1 VGSSRERDES
11 IERLLRQSLKGPQ
24 PQQAGATDVC
34 LDAEVVAA
42 MIDGGLS
49 GPALAAAQSHLA
61 DCARCQSLIGAMAR
75 MDSGAPAEM
84 RQRAH
89 GWLTWAVP
97 LAAAAAGVAVWVAV
111 PHRNDVPVPQT
122 MEVRQRAAEQSAPAA
137 APATPGASADRPESS
152 SKETF
157 TDAKLKKEE
166 ELASGLRRDSVR
178 SKADDLTKQSADAA
192 LSAPAET
199 APAARSANA
208 MGAARLNATLADGV
222 GLDILSPD
230 PMVRWRIAGST
241 VQRSTDGGVRWELQP
256 TGTTAEL
263 TAGAA
268 PSPSTIWIVGRGG
281 VVLLSTDG
289 RTWRRVPFP
298 EITDLSVVRARD
310 ARSVSVTTADG
321 RSFSTTDAGA
331 TWVPRPLQDF

>member
-1 VGSSRERDES
+1 MGNLRERDES
-11 IERLLRQSLKGPQ
+11 IERLLRQSLKDSQ
-24 PQQAGATDVC
+24 RAGATDEC

-49 GPALAAAQSHLA
+49 GPALAAAQSHFA
-61 DCARCQSLIGAMAR
+61 DCARCQSLISAMAR
-75 MDSGAPAEM
+75 IDSGAPVETR
-84 RQRAH
+84 RQVH

-97 LAAAAAGVAVWVAV
+97 LAAAAAGVAVWIAV
-111 PHRNDVPVPQT
+111 PHRNEVPAPQT
-122 MEVRQRAAEQSAPAA
+122 IEVRQRAAEPSAPVA
-137 APATPGASADRPESS
+137 APAIPA
-152 SKETF
+152 ETF
-157 TDAKLKKEE
+157 TDAKPKKDE
-166 ELASGLRRDSVR
+166 ELASGLRRETR
-178 SKADDLTKQSADAA
+178 QSADAA
-192 LSAPAET
+192 MSAPAET

-208 MGAARLNATLADGV
+208 MGPARLNATLADAV

-241 VQRSTDGGVRWELQP
+241 VQRSTDGGVRWELQA
-256 TGTTAEL
+256 TGTPAEL
-263 TAGAA
+263 TAGSA
-268 PSPSTIWIVGRGG
+268 PSVSAIWIVGRGG

-289 RTWRRVPFP
+289 GTWRRVPFP

-331 TWVPRPLQDF
+331 TWVPGRLQDF

>member
-1 VGSSRERDES
+1 MANSRERDES
-11 IERLLRQSLKGPQ
+11 IERLLRQSLNDSQ
-24 PQQAGATDVC
+24 RAGATDEC

-42 MIDGGLS
+42 MIDGGLP
-49 GPALAAAQSHLA
+49 GPALAAAQSHVA

-75 MDSGAPAEM
+75 IDSGAPVETV
-84 RQRAH
+84 RRVH

-111 PHRNDVPVPQT
+111 PHRNDVPAPQT
-122 MEVRQRAAEQSAPAA
+122 IEVRRRAEEQNVPVA
-137 APATPGASADRPESS
+137 APPVPA
-152 SKETF
+152 ETF
-157 TDAKLKKEE
+157 SDAKSKKDE
-166 ELASGLRRDSVR
+166 ELASQLRRE
-178 SKADDLTKQSADAA
+178 TKQSADAA
-192 LSAPAET
+192 LSAPAEN
-199 APAARSANA
+199 APAARSVNER
-208 MGAARLNATLADGV
+208 GPARLNATLAEAA

-256 TGTTAEL
+256 TGAPAEL

-268 PSPSTIWIVGRGG
+268 PSASTVWIVGRAG

-298 EITDLSVVRARD
+298 EITDLSGVRARD
-310 ARSVSVTTADG
+310 ARSVSVMAADG

>member
-1 VGSSRERDES
+1 MANSRERDES

-24 PQQAGATDVC
+24 PQRTRTTDEC

-49 GPALAAAQSHLA
+49 GPALAVAQSHLA
-61 DCARCQSLIGAMAR
+61 ECARCQSLVGAMAR
-75 MDSGAPAEM
+75 IDSGAPVET

-111 PHRNDVPVPQT
+111 PHRDDVLVPQT
-122 MEVRQRAAEQSAPAA
+122 MEVRQRAAEQSAPAEAPA
-137 APATPGASADRPESS
+137 APVASA
-152 SKETF
+152 ETF
-157 TDAKLKKEE
+157 TDAKSKKEE
-166 ELASGLRRDSVR
+166 ELTSVLRRDAVR
-178 SKADDLTKQSADAA
+178 SKADDLTKQSADAGA
-192 LSAPAET
+192 LPAPAAET

-208 MGAARLNATLADGV
+208 MGPARLNATLADAV
-222 GLDILSPD
+222 GLDVLSPD

-241 VQRSTDGGVRWELQP
+241 IQRSTDGGVRWELQP
-256 TGTTAEL
+256 TGTPAEL
-263 TAGAA
+263 TAGSA
-268 PSPSTIWIVGRGG
+268 PSVSTIWIVGRGG

-331 TWVPRPLQDF
+331 TWVPGPLQDF